1 MEALNESAQFNFS
14 LPHNFGKRPTDWA
27 LSVVLVIMLLTIMLS
42 LGCTMEFSKI
52 KVHFWK
58 PKGLA
63 IALVAQYGV
72 MPLTAFALGKV
83 FQLNNVEALA
93 ILICGC
99 SPGGNLSNVFTLAM
113 KGDMNLS
120 IVMTTCSTF
129 FALGM
134 MPLLLYI
141 YSRGIYDGTL
151 KDKVPYGAII
161 ISLILILIPCT
172 IGIIL
177 KSKRPQYV
185 PYVTKVTDER
195 RVGPGYL
202 LDHWQAESATHER
215 TLITAS
221 ISDDRAVQV
230 VENMVTYEEAPTY
243 GLFSQQEVMD
253 GGMILLLLCSVA
265 VVVLSVLN
273 VGKSILFVMTPHLLA
288 TSSLMPFIG
297 FLLGYILSAL
307 FRLNRRCRR
316 TVSME
321 TGCQNIQL
329 CSTILN
335 VTFPPEVIGP
345 LFFFPL
351 LYMIFQLGEGLLLI
365 AIFRCYEKIKP
376 SKHKTEMIYK
386 ADTTEETIPTALGN
400 GTHKGEACPPYT
412 A

>member
-1 MEALNESAQFNFS
+1 MEAHNLSAPLNFT
-14 LPHNFGKRPTDWA
+14 LPPNFGKRPTDQA
-27 LSVVLVIMLLTIMLS
+27 LSVILVVMLLIMMLS

-52 KVHFWK
+52 KAHFWK

-63 IALVAQYGV
+63 IALLAQYGI

-83 FQLNNVEALA
+83 FPLNNIEALA
-93 ILICGC
+93 ILVCGC
-99 SPGGNLSNVFTLAM
+99 SPGGNLSNVFSLAM

-141 YSRGIYDGTL
+141 YSKGIYDGDL
-151 KDKVPYGAII
+151 KDKVPYVGIV
-161 ISLILILIPCT
+161 ISLILVLIPCT
-172 IGIIL
+172 IGIFL

-185 PYVTKVTDER
+185 PYVTK
-195 RVGPGYL
+195 
-202 LDHWQAESATHER
+202 A
-215 TLITAS
+215 
-221 ISDDRAVQV
+221 
-230 VENMVTYEEAPTY
+230 
-243 GLFSQQEVMD
+243 
-253 GGMILLLLCSVA
+253 GMIIILLLSVA
-265 VVVLSVLN
+265 ITVLSVIN
-273 VGKSILFVMTPHLLA
+273 VGKSIMFVMTPHLLA

-297 FLLGYILSAL
+297 FLLGYILSTL
-307 FRLNRRCRR
+307 FRLNAQCSR

-321 TGCQNIQL
+321 TGCQNVQL

-335 VTFPPEVIGP
+335 VTFRPEVIGP

-365 AIFRCYEKIKP
+365 AIYRCYEKIKT
-376 SKHKTEMIYK
+376 SKDKTKVIYTAAK
-386 ADTTEETIPTALGN
+386 TEETIPGTLGNSTHKCEEYSPYTVENSTHKCEEYSPSTVGN
-400 GTHKGEACPPYT
+400 GTYKGEECSPGT

>member
-1 MEALNESAQFNFS
+1 MEAFNESSPFNFS
-14 LPHNFGKRPTDWA
+14 LPHNFGKRPTDRA
-27 LSVVLVIMLLTIMLS
+27 LSVILVIMLLTIMLS

-52 KVHFWK
+52 KAHFWR

-63 IALVAQYGV
+63 VALVAQFGI
-72 MPLTAFALGKV
+72 MPLTAFGLGKF

-99 SPGGNLSNVFTLAM
+99 SPGGNLSNVFALAI

-134 MPLLLYI
+134 MPLLLYL
-141 YSRGIYDGTL
+141 YSRGIYDGSL
-151 KDKVPYGAII
+151 KDKVPYGGIM

-185 PYVTKVTDER
+185 RYVTK
-195 RVGPGYL
+195 
-202 LDHWQAESATHER
+202 
-215 TLITAS
+215 
-221 ISDDRAVQV
+221 
-230 VENMVTYEEAPTY
+230 
-243 GLFSQQEVMD
+243 
-253 GGMILLLLCSVA
+253 GGIILLLLCSVA
-265 VVVLSVLN
+265 VVVLSAIN

-297 FLLGYILSAL
+297 FLLGYLLSAL
-307 FRLNRRCRR
+307 FCLNGRCKR

-351 LYMIFQLGEGLLLI
+351 LYMIFQVGEGLLLV
-365 AIFRCYEKIKP
+365 AIFRCYEKF
-376 SKHKTEMIYK
+376 KTPRDDTKMTYK
-386 ADTTEETIPTALGN
+386 VDATEETLPTALGN
-400 GTHKGEACPPYT
+400 GTYKGEECNIGFTSGFPKELDSGQKAT
-412 A
+412 EQLNMAN